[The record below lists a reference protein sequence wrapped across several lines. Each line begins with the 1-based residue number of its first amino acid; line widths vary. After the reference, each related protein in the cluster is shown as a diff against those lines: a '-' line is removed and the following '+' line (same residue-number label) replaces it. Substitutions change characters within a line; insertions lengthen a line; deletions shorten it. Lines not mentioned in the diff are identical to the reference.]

1 VEDLD
6 IVPRGT
12 RIPVTASFGVSNV
25 EGLTWRQMIGKADVA
40 LYAAKQAGRNC
51 IRLAEQDVLVGSELV
66 ATGRPS
72 GQVARATSAV
82 RCMVLEKLGARLMAL
97 LTGYKNYY

>member
-1 VEDLD
+1 MVWKISILF
-6 IVPRGT
+6 PRGT

-66 ATGRPS
+66 ATE
-72 GQVARATSAV
+72 AV
-82 RCMVLEKLGARLMAL
+82 RSL
-97 LTGYKNYY
+97 LRVTFGRQLCGYFPHF